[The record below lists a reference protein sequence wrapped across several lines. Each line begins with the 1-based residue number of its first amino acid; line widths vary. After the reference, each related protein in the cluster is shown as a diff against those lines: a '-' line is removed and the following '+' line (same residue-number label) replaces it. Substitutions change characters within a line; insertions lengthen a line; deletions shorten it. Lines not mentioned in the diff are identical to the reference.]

1 MNSPHRVAH
10 FPGQGLPSNITVET
24 AGTGSSSS
32 GGIRACRQCLRD
44 VRPER
49 LAPCRIDTETLRLI
63 PGPDSLPPASDQ
75 QAFEMGQTTAECIR
89 EAFFALA
96 RALLQGNPTCPETP
110 DLARS
115 FLARQGFDLQRLGQL
130 PVGFFAHPALMA
142 KELVRAGFCPEEIK
156 DSKLVADRRLTGRLA
171 GPIRDVRG
179 RIVSFWARHPQ
190 FRKPEYLYL
199 DGSWRKR
206 AVAYGLDVALPC
218 VLDGS
223 ESLLVIQDLLDA
235 MLLQSKGFFHVAAVG
250 KGGRGLATRRWEQL
264 ADLGIREVTLALDHD
279 PRHGDDTLCALENAF
294 RAGRAPAVFV
304 VPPGAWPGPWG
315 ARGLLCREGLAALRS
330 FLEKERMPGGQ
341 YAPRQVPSNNPAF
354 AADESLTEE
363 EPERSPEPEPL
374 ASEAREK
381 PSRQQGFCPFHQC
394 SETTCFCFD

>member
-1 MNSPHRVAH
+1 MPEA
-10 FPGQGLPSNITVET
+10 T
-24 AGTGSSSS
+24 AGRIELS
-32 GGIRACRQCLRD
+32 GGDAEAWAWEKHVMGSLSGYAQDCQAVTVRANGLDLDAIREGERISANVPLAEGENRIVAVCHRADGREDTSNMLTY
-44 VRPER
+44 VER
-49 LAPCRIDTETLRLI
+49 LSRRPSAVIQASID
-63 PGPDSLPPASDQ
+63 
-75 QAFEMGQTTAECIR
+75 
-89 EAFFALA
+89 
-96 RALLQGNPTCPETP
+96 
-110 DLARS
+110 
-115 FLARQGFDLQRLGQL
+115 
-130 PVGFFAHPALMA
+130 
-142 KELVRAGFCPEEIK
+142 AG
-156 DSKLVADRRLTGRLA
+156 KL
-171 GPIRDVRG
+171 
-179 RIVSFWARHPQ
+179 
-190 FRKPEYLYL
+190 
-199 DGSWRKR
+199 
-206 AVAYGLDVALPC
+206 

-354 AADESLTEE
+354 AADDSLTEE